1 MLDILAEFEGDR
13 SAGRGRAVAGRWM
26 WCGGVVV
33 TVAVAHA
40 LQRHRPVSPPLRRVG
55 LLALSRC

>member
-1 MLDILAEFEGDR
+1 MLDILAEFEGDQ

-33 TVAVAHA
+33 AVAVARA
-40 LQRHRPVSPPLRRVG
+40 LPRHRPVGPLLRRVR